1 MNTSQLA
8 TRPTTSINN
17 VKNLKIVK
25 DNWNRWTKNGED
37 RLYLENPEVYGQSED
52 AYIDLSKGKAVGFDK
67 KDNFGV
73 GEDED
78 KIVVVTKDLEGEG
91 QIIAQMQ
98 KEAEV
103 Q

>member
-8 TRPTTSINN
+8 TRPTNSIDN

-37 RLYLENPEVYGQSED
+37 RLYLENPEVYGQSKD
-52 AYIDLSKGKAVGFDK
+52 AYIDLAKGKAVGFK
-67 KDNFGV
+67 KTENFGV

-91 QIIAQMQ
+91 QMIAQMQ
-98 KEAEV
+98 KEAEE
-103 Q
+103 